1 MASYSVILKRK
12 QQVADRTLAFY
23 FDKPGE
29 FAFRA
34 GQCIRLVLIDP
45 PETDGEGSGRILSL
59 ASAPA
64 EAELMVATR
73 IRGSAFKRVLSGLA
87 PGTELTLK
95 GPYGDFVLPS
105 DPRTPVVFIT
115 GGIGITPVRSMLL
128 QALAEQEERR
138 LVLFYANRQPQ
149 DAPFLEELQQ
159 ACADDAR
166 CTLVAT
172 MTRAEPAATGWQG
185 ERGHVD
191 EAMLARYLDEVQA
204 PLYFVD
210 GPPALV
216 AAMKAML
223 GRLGVA
229 EERVR
234 TEEFAGY

>member
-1 MASYSVILKRK
+1 MASYPVFLKRK
-12 QQVADRTLAFY
+12 QQVADGTLAFY
-23 FDKPGE
+23 FDKPAD
-29 FAFRA
+29 FVFKA
-34 GQCIRLVLIDP
+34 GQCVRLVLIDP
-45 PETDGEGSGRILSL
+45 PETDGEGNGRILSL
-59 ASAPA
+59 ASTPA

-73 IRGSAFKRVLSGLA
+73 IRSSAFKRVLSTLA

-95 GPYGDFVLPS
+95 GPYGDFVLPA
-105 DPRTPVVFIT
+105 DPHAPLVFIT

-128 QALAEQEERR
+128 QALSDGEERR
-138 LVLFYANRQPQ
+138 LLLFYANRRPQ

-159 ACADDAR
+159 ACAGNAR

-172 MTRAEPAATGWQG
+172 MTAPSAPGWQG
-185 ERGHVD
+185 ERGYVD
-191 EAMLARYLDEVQA
+191 EAMLARYLDDVQA
-204 PLYFVD
+204 PFYFLD

-216 AAMKAML
+216 AAMRALL